1 VGQYLRIRSKYASML
16 MEGICRAWNE
26 SNEERWFKEL
36 FDAVNNVSARPVV
49 GEVDWRLVGSLG
61 FRPIEGAMA
70 ASASEK
76 RAVVG
81 DGCAGFKAG
90 FTSDWACPAGG
101 LGVEVD
107 EVGGWELDVLES
119 ALDLVPLLE
128 LFSSPIPSS
137 S

>member
-1 VGQYLRIRSKYASML
+1 LR
-16 MEGICRAWNE
+16 
-26 SNEERWFKEL
+26 EL

-61 FRPIEGAMA
+61 LRPVDGAMA

-90 FTSDWACPAGG
+90 LTSDWACPAGG

>member
-1 VGQYLRIRSKYASML
+1 ML

-26 SNEERWFKEL
+26 SNEERWLREL

-61 FRPIEGAMA
+61 FRPVEEAMA

-81 DGCAGFKAG
+81 EGCAGFKAG
-90 FTSDWACPAGG
+90 LTSD
-101 LGVEVD
+101 
-107 EVGGWELDVLES
+107 
-119 ALDLVPLLE
+119 
-128 LFSSPIPSS
+128 
-137 S
+137 